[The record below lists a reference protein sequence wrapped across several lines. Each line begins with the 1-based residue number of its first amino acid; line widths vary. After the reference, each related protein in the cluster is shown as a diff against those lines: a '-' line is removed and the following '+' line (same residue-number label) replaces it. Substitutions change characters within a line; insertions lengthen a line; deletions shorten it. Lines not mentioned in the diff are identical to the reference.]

1 MRKNAPRTTKSI
13 SNSPQ
18 VTDLGIRKISRM
30 NFSHIV
36 TLPKI
41 FVRNN
46 LNGQITTLVRLTLL
60 EDGSL
65 RLTPVHEKDDPAE
78 FVIM

>member
-13 SNSPQ
+13 SNSPW

-65 RLTPVHEKDDPAE
+65 KLTPVHEKDDPAE

>member
-1 MRKNAPRTTKSI
+1 MRKNAPRTTKPI
-13 SNSPQ
+13 SNFPQ

-65 RLTPVHEKDDPAE
+65 KLTPVHEKDDPAE
-78 FVIM
+78 FVVM

>member
-1 MRKNAPRTTKSI
+1 MRKNAPGTTKSI
-13 SNSPQ
+13 SNSPR

-65 RLTPVHEKDDPAE
+65 KLTPVHEKDDPAE
-78 FVIM
+78 FVVM